1 MYMQESDPLSHQIL
15 LGSSTGL
22 ISRGTYKHP
31 YIGIAG
37 VDMTPEIAR
46 EMDMNDSRGFLVTEV
61 TSGSP
66 AERSG
71 IRGGGDFERC

>member
-1 MYMQESDPLSHQIL
+1 M
-15 LGSSTGL
+15 
-22 ISRGTYKHP
+22 
-31 YIGIAG
+31 
-37 VDMTPEIAR
+37 DMTPEIAR

-71 IRGGGDFERC
+71 IRGGGAVERC